1 VPTTLVAI
9 GFLYWRTQIFQAER
23 LDINAMFSTVEASPA
38 LRLVWMVIYM
48 FKNMLNAIIYDWT
61 EPVYQYAFAVRLKYL
76 IVEISLAILAG
87 LITWVALFAHRN
99 YEIEGQNQVRHD
111 NTAIEMLIIG
121 LLAVMIA
128 LVPIILGNRQIIFE
142 SYSRFSLP
150 VSAGAILVLTG
161 CWLFIKNVNIANA
174 IIVVLVTL
182 ATMVHIGNAYRYA
195 ENWKIVRN
203 FWWQVSWRVPQI
215 KPGTVLMGD
224 YAGKGVPE
232 DYFIW
237 GPANLIYYP
246 KLNPQDPTNLTIT
259 AATLNDPDITSVLS
273 QSVKDTER
281 RNILSHSDFNQL
293 LVMTMPTEF
302 SCVHVLDGENIE
314 LSDNSL
320 PEIMTIAPYSK
331 LDRIE
336 LNNAM
341 VTPPKS
347 IFGEE
352 PAEGWCYYYEKA
364 DLARQRGD
372 WKEIT
377 RLGDIVSER
386 DLRPYDWI
394 EWMPFIEG
402 YAAELNEEK
411 VTELSLIIKA
421 NPFYGYQACK
431 LVETDARKMADQFPE
446 GYQLLVQELCQ
457 K

>member
-1 VPTTLVAI
+1 
-9 GFLYWRTQIFQAER
+9 
-23 LDINAMFSTVEASPA
+23 
-38 LRLVWMVIYM
+38 
-48 FKNMLNAIIYDWT
+48 
-61 EPVYQYAFAVRLKYL
+61 
-76 IVEISLAILAG
+76 
-87 LITWVALFAHRN
+87 
-99 YEIEGQNQVRHD
+99 
-111 NTAIEMLIIG
+111 
-121 LLAVMIA
+121 
-128 LVPIILGNRQIIFE
+128 
-142 SYSRFSLP
+142 
-150 VSAGAILVLTG
+150 
-161 CWLFIKNVNIANA
+161 
-174 IIVVLVTL
+174 
-182 ATMVHIGNAYRYA
+182 
-195 ENWKIVRN
+195 
-203 FWWQVSWRVPQI
+203 
-215 KPGTVLMGD
+215 MGED
-224 YAGKGVPE
+224 AGKGVPE

-302 SCVHVLDGENIE
+302 SCVHVLDGENLE

-320 PEIMTIAPYSK
+320 PEIMTIAPYSR

-336 LNNAM
+336 LNNDM

-411 VTELSLIIKA
+411 VTELGLIIKA

-431 LVETDARKMADQFPE
+431 LVETDARKMAVQFPE
-446 GYQLLVQELCQ
+446 GYQLLVQVLCQ